1 MAAAE
6 RPGALPDAHVEHEL
20 PGRLR
25 RRGPSR
31 RGDRGYFAWASQSG
45 AGLAGVRR
53 VQANPLTGGLL
64 MEHAADAAAIAAF
77 AREHGL
83 FDLRPRA
90 VPTQTRALVPA
101 GAPRAALPHPLSVVA
116 LGLAGAGVV
125 QLARGQAL
133 GSASESLWNAVSAQ
147 AVLKQPVLAAGLT
160 GLGLVQLTRG
170 PVLGSAVSLFL
181 YALNARRLA
190 RGQAADASA

>member
-6 RPGALPDAHVEHEL
+6 RPVLLPAAYIEHEL

-25 RRGPSR
+25 LRVPSR
-31 RGDRGYFAWASQSG
+31 RGHRGFFAD
-45 AGLAGVRR
+45 AGQHIAGMAGVHR

-64 MEHAADAAAIAAF
+64 VEHAADTAAVAAF

-83 FDLRPRA
+83 FDLRSRA
-90 VPTQTRALVPA
+90 VAPRTRGVVPA
-101 GAPRAALPHPLSVVA
+101 GAPSVLPHPMSLAA

-125 QLARGQAL
+125 QFARGQVL
-133 GSASESLWNAVSAQ
+133 GSASESLWNAYSAQ
-147 AVLKQPVLAAGLT
+147 AVLRQPVLAAGLA
-160 GLGLVQLTRG
+160 GLGLVQLARG

-190 RGQAADASA
+190 RGQIAEPTT

>member
-1 MAAAE
+1 MAAE
-6 RPGALPDAHVEHEL
+6 RPAALPEAHVEHEL
-20 PGRLR
+20 PGRVRLR
-25 RRGPSR
+25 VPSR
-31 RGDRGYFAWASQSG
+31 RGNRGYFADAGQRI

-64 MEHAADAAAIAAF
+64 VEHAADTAAVAAF

-83 FDLRPRA
+83 FDVQSGA
-90 VPTQTRALVPA
+90 VPAQARALVPA
-101 GAPRAALPHPLSVVA
+101 GTPPAPHPMSVAA

-133 GSASESLWNAVSAQ
+133 GSASESLWNAYNAQ
-147 AVLKQPVLAAGLT
+147 AVLKQPVLAAGLA
-160 GLGLVQLTRG
+160 GLGLVQLARG

-181 YALNARRLA
+181 YALSARRLA
-190 RGQAADASA
+190 RGQAPDPSP